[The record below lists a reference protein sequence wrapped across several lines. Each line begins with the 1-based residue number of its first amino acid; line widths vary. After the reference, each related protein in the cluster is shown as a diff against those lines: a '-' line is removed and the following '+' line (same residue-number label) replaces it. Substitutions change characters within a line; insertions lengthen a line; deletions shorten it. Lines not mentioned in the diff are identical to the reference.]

1 MVMKP
6 GSRRPPQE
14 PSDEESDGD
23 GGGDFGTMVMKPGS
37 RRDSGS
43 GGGGG
48 GGWRGGGDNKGG
60 QYAGDSDEEGGG
72 DFGTMVMRPRGTR
85 REDDDGS
92 GVESEGSEGG
102 DFGTMVVSRGSKGSS
117 GRGRRRDEEEE
128 DDEDDNNGDFGTMV
142 VSRGG
147 GRRRGGQE
155 EEEEEESEEGD
166 FGTMVVS
173 RKSGGGGGRG
183 RAEREEE
190 GGGLAAAAASMRAQ
204 MGRGGGGRRGGGGG
218 RGGRRREEEEEEE
231 ESDGDGD
238 FGTMVVS
245 KTKGNRRREEEEEE
259 EEEDEEGSE
268 EGDFGTMVVSKSAK
282 KKGRRRKEESEEEEE
297 GDFGTM
303 VVSKRRGRSDDE
315 EEEEDDDED
324 DEDEEEE
331 ENQFGTVV
339 VSGKSK
345 GGGRR
350 KKGGKGGKGE
360 KDGTGS
366 LAAAA
371 RSMAE
376 HKDVA
381 PKAKKGGGGGVAGS
395 SIHVSREDPTLK
407 YELLEELGKGSYGS
421 VYKGRDRISS
431 ELVAIKV
438 ISLAEGEEGFE
449 EIRGEIEMLQQCNH
463 PNVVRYHGSYQGDDF
478 LWIVME
484 YCGGGSVADLMN
496 NTDSPLEEGMIAY
509 VCRES
514 IKGLAY
520 LHEIGKVHRDIK
532 GGNILLSD
540 SGEIKLGDFGVAAQL
555 TRTMSKRNTFIGTP
569 HWMAPE
575 VIQES
580 LYDGKVD
587 VWALGITAIEMA
599 EGLPPRSN
607 IHPMRVLFMI
617 SREPSPTLE
626 DPEKWSLLFHDF
638 VAKCLIKEPK
648 QRPTTPA
655 LLQHKFIERCKDT
668 AVVLKKRI
676 DQAKAMR
683 EEAKKQRL
691 AAAALEEQNSVS
703 EDSMGTGT
711 VKQRGDAMGGTVKA
725 RSAPSAYADD
735 DEPDFGTFVNKDYES
750 EDEAMDTGTMRVAK
764 SDEPS
769 AKSAAATS
777 AAEGVESSSDNIGA
791 ALAALGG
798 QRKAKPAQAKSAP
811 ARRSERPPV
820 PPKQAAAAGM
830 ELEAKRRKGTDF
842 FAGARQ
848 AMEDGTRQ
856 AIADSTRPA
865 QRASPGLQDKLSA
878 VYAAGNT
885 VPIPFLRACD
895 ISPLALIAS
904 SGPDGAPFDQCGLE
918 AIQEL
923 SGSGGLAGSKGA
935 RRTPAAE
942 VPLPPSV
949 YRRLANSTTLPNLAR
964 ALAYHK
970 QCLDE
975 MPLQGWQPSHPGAH
989 TSLSPNCHLRLET
1002 QHTSFPLSLPS
1013 LPFLS
1018 PIHPLPFPLSPSLS
1032 PLPLSPSPSPLPSLP
1047 FPLSLSSLPFT
1058 LSLSLSPLPLPP
1070 PFLASPLPSFALPV
1084 PPFYHLSLPSH
1095 LNCPFSH
1102 PWSLPSSRH
1111 LSLCSSYKQ
1120 D

>member
-1 MVMKP
+1 MDGSDGSDVDFGTMVMKP

-37 RRDSGS
+37 RRES
-43 GGGGG
+43 GGGG

-60 QYAGDSDEEGGG
+60 PYAGDSDEEGGG

-85 REDDDGS
+85 RDDDDGS
-92 GVESEGSEGG
+92 GVESDGSEGG
-102 DFGTMVVSRGSKGSS
+102 DFGTMVVSRGNKGSS

-128 DDEDDNNGDFGTMV
+128 EEDEDDNSGDFGTMV

-147 GRRRGGQE
+147 GRRKGGRE

-315 EEEEDDDED
+315 EEDSDEED

-350 KKGGKGGKGE
+350 KKGGKGGKGEKGGKGGKGE

-381 PKAKKGGGGGVAGS
+381 PKAKKGGGGGIAGS

-599 EGLPPRSN
+599 E
-607 IHPMRVLFMI
+607 VLFMI

-711 VKQRGDAMGGTVKA
+711 VRQRGDAMGGTVKA

-750 EDEAMDTGTMRVAK
+750 EDEAMDTGTMRVAR

-777 AAEGVESSSDNIGA
+777 SAEGVESSSDNIGA

-811 ARRSERPPV
+811 SRRAERPPV

-895 ISPLALIAS
+895 ISPLSLIAS

-970 QCLDE
+970 
-975 MPLQGWQPSHPGAH
+975 
-989 TSLSPNCHLRLET
+989 
-1002 QHTSFPLSLPS
+1002 
-1013 LPFLS
+1013 
-1018 PIHPLPFPLSPSLS
+1018 
-1032 PLPLSPSPSPLPSLP
+1032 
-1047 FPLSLSSLPFT
+1047 
-1058 LSLSLSPLPLPP
+1058 
-1070 PFLASPLPSFALPV
+1070 
-1084 PPFYHLSLPSH
+1084 
-1095 LNCPFSH
+1095 
-1102 PWSLPSSRH
+1102 
-1111 LSLCSSYKQ
+1111 
-1120 D
+1120 

>member
-1 MVMKP
+1 MDGSDGSDVDFGTMVMKP

-37 RRDSGS
+37 RRES
-43 GGGGG
+43 GGGG

-60 QYAGDSDEEGGG
+60 PYAGDSDEEGGG

-85 REDDDGS
+85 RDDDDGS
-92 GVESEGSEGG
+92 GVESDGSEGG
-102 DFGTMVVSRGSKGSS
+102 DFGTMVVSRGNKGSS

-128 DDEDDNNGDFGTMV
+128 EEDEDDNSGDFGTMV

-147 GRRRGGQE
+147 GRRKGGRE

-268 EGDFGTMVVSKSAK
+268 EGDFGTMV
-282 KKGRRRKEESEEEEE
+282 
-297 GDFGTM
+297 
-303 VVSKRRGRSDDE
+303 
-315 EEEEDDDED
+315 EEDSDEED

-350 KKGGKGGKGE
+350 KKGGKGGKGEKGGKGGKGE

-381 PKAKKGGGGGVAGS
+381 PKAKKGGGGGIAGS

-431 ELVAIKV
+431 ELVAIKE
-438 ISLAEGEEGFE
+438 EGFEEIRGEIEMLQQCNHPNEEGFE

-514 IKGLAY
+514 IKG
-520 LHEIGKVHRDIK
+520 
-532 GGNILLSD
+532 NILLSD
-540 SGEIKLGDFGVAAQL
+540 LGAKLGDFGVAAQL

-599 EGLPPRSN
+599 E
-607 IHPMRVLFMI
+607 VLFMI

-711 VKQRGDAMGGTVKA
+711 VRQRGDAMGGTVKA

-750 EDEAMDTGTMRVAK
+750 EDEAMDTGTMRVAR

-777 AAEGVESSSDNIGA
+777 SAEGVESSSDNIGA

-811 ARRSERPPV
+811 SRRAERPPV

-856 AIADSTRPA
+856 AIADSTRLA

-895 ISPLALIAS
+895 ISPLSLIAS

-970 QCLDE
+970 QCL
-975 MPLQGWQPSHPGAH
+975 
-989 TSLSPNCHLRLET
+989 
-1002 QHTSFPLSLPS
+1002 
-1013 LPFLS
+1013 
-1018 PIHPLPFPLSPSLS
+1018 
-1032 PLPLSPSPSPLPSLP
+1032 
-1047 FPLSLSSLPFT
+1047 
-1058 LSLSLSPLPLPP
+1058 
-1070 PFLASPLPSFALPV
+1070 
-1084 PPFYHLSLPSH
+1084 
-1095 LNCPFSH
+1095 
-1102 PWSLPSSRH
+1102 
-1111 LSLCSSYKQ
+1111 YK
-1120 D
+1120 DGK